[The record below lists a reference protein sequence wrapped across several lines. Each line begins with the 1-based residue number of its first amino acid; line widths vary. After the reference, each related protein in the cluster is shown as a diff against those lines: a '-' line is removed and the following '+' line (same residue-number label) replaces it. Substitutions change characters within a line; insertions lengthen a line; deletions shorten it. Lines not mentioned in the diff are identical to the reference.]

1 MLLQLILI
9 IRTYHVFSP
18 ASLGSE
24 PNLAS
29 CTNSDSSLCCSA
41 LPRLRLIGVDTHP
54 AGHRRPTQVCFVFA
68 RATHFV
74 FIMAAMAQEPEDIK
88 DMEAFLKMAK
98 YPLVKHTDMTQEMR
112 EEAMDTCIT
121 AVEKHHA
128 DMEKCTQ
135 VGLLLTA
142 Q

>member
-1 MLLQLILI
+1 MQAQVAPVEI
-9 IRTYHVFSP
+9 F
-18 ASLGSE
+18 
-24 PNLAS
+24 N
-29 CTNSDSSLCCSA
+29 
-41 LPRLRLIGVDTHP
+41 RLDTL
-54 AGHRRPTQVCFVFA
+54 V
-68 RATHFV
+68 
-74 FIMAAMAQEPEDIK
+74 MAAMAQEPEEIK

-135 VGLLLTA
+135 VSFTRSENSLQVYCKVHRDG
-142 Q
+142 

>member
-1 MLLQLILI
+1 
-9 IRTYHVFSP
+9 
-18 ASLGSE
+18 
-24 PNLAS
+24 
-29 CTNSDSSLCCSA
+29 
-41 LPRLRLIGVDTHP
+41 
-54 AGHRRPTQVCFVFA
+54 
-68 RATHFV
+68 
-74 FIMAAMAQEPEDIK
+74 MAAMVQEPEEIK

-135 VGLLLTA
+135 VSFSRFVAFAESLA
-142 Q
+142 VCRVIAFESV

>member
-1 MLLQLILI
+1 
-9 IRTYHVFSP
+9 
-18 ASLGSE
+18 
-24 PNLAS
+24 
-29 CTNSDSSLCCSA
+29 
-41 LPRLRLIGVDTHP
+41 
-54 AGHRRPTQVCFVFA
+54 
-68 RATHFV
+68 
-74 FIMAAMAQEPEDIK
+74 MAAMAQEPEEIK

-135 VGLLLTA
+135 VSFARSANLLQLCTKMVECVQFA
-142 Q
+142 VNS

>member
-1 MLLQLILI
+1 
-9 IRTYHVFSP
+9 
-18 ASLGSE
+18 
-24 PNLAS
+24 
-29 CTNSDSSLCCSA
+29 
-41 LPRLRLIGVDTHP
+41 
-54 AGHRRPTQVCFVFA
+54 
-68 RATHFV
+68 
-74 FIMAAMAQEPEDIK
+74 MAAMAQEPEDIK

-135 VGLLLTA
+135 VSVTCAFQLLQQHHTRQDGQCA
-142 Q
+142 CNSHRPSSDCR

>member
-1 MLLQLILI
+1 
-9 IRTYHVFSP
+9 
-18 ASLGSE
+18 
-24 PNLAS
+24 
-29 CTNSDSSLCCSA
+29 
-41 LPRLRLIGVDTHP
+41 
-54 AGHRRPTQVCFVFA
+54 
-68 RATHFV
+68 
-74 FIMAAMAQEPEDIK
+74 MAAMAQEPEDIK

-135 VGLLLTA
+135 ARVTYA
-142 Q
+142 SEFTNHDPDVHATVH

>member
-1 MLLQLILI
+1 M
-9 IRTYHVFSP
+9 
-18 ASLGSE
+18 
-24 PNLAS
+24 
-29 CTNSDSSLCCSA
+29 
-41 LPRLRLIGVDTHP
+41 
-54 AGHRRPTQVCFVFA
+54 
-68 RATHFV
+68 AT
-74 FIMAAMAQEPEDIK
+74 MAQEPEEIK

-135 VGLLLTA
+135 VSLTSSA
-142 Q
+142 RPIADNCTLKTT

>member
-1 MLLQLILI
+1 
-9 IRTYHVFSP
+9 
-18 ASLGSE
+18 
-24 PNLAS
+24 
-29 CTNSDSSLCCSA
+29 
-41 LPRLRLIGVDTHP
+41 
-54 AGHRRPTQVCFVFA
+54 
-68 RATHFV
+68 
-74 FIMAAMAQEPEDIK
+74 MAAMVQEPEEIK

-135 VGLLLTA
+135 VSFPRFVALIEVLQRA
-142 Q
+142 ESQFRVF

>member
-1 MLLQLILI
+1 
-9 IRTYHVFSP
+9 
-18 ASLGSE
+18 
-24 PNLAS
+24 
-29 CTNSDSSLCCSA
+29 
-41 LPRLRLIGVDTHP
+41 
-54 AGHRRPTQVCFVFA
+54 
-68 RATHFV
+68 
-74 FIMAAMAQEPEDIK
+74 MAAMAQEPEEIK

-135 VGLLLTA
+135 VSFTRAADLLQRLLNVFSPQSPAEALLCSQMIKETMDKKFGA
-142 Q
+142 PWHVVAGGYFSYDITFEVHNDFVLRFSSLLQ

>member
-1 MLLQLILI
+1 
-9 IRTYHVFSP
+9 
-18 ASLGSE
+18 
-24 PNLAS
+24 
-29 CTNSDSSLCCSA
+29 
-41 LPRLRLIGVDTHP
+41 
-54 AGHRRPTQVCFVFA
+54 
-68 RATHFV
+68 
-74 FIMAAMAQEPEDIK
+74 MAAMVQEPEEIK

-135 VGLLLTA
+135 VSFPRFVAITEVL

>member
-1 MLLQLILI
+1 
-9 IRTYHVFSP
+9 
-18 ASLGSE
+18 
-24 PNLAS
+24 
-29 CTNSDSSLCCSA
+29 
-41 LPRLRLIGVDTHP
+41 
-54 AGHRRPTQVCFVFA
+54 
-68 RATHFV
+68 
-74 FIMAAMAQEPEDIK
+74 MAAMAQEPEEIK

-135 VGLLLTA
+135 VSVSPSARPVADDCALKVKCPK
-142 Q
+142 